1 MEGYTGPERIDMLS
15 LMPMHV
21 PRRGDLS
28 RRDALRLGTLGGL
41 GLGLSPA
48 VLDAAP
54 AVDAT
59 RHSATAKR
67 CIYIFLCGGPSQLD
81 MWDPKPEAPDHIRGQ
96 FGDISTSVPGTRFGA
111 LLPRVSQHADKLAL
125 IRSMNIDTQS
135 HDSGIFRTL
144 MASRIGTQRNKPYPV
159 SPDDHPAIGA
169 ILHRLLGPSGELPP
183 WVVVPRH
190 FTTGER
196 FYKGQRA
203 GFLGPRYEPLSLGT
217 EKKGSMERSAFTLKN
232 LELHG
237 EQMTIERLEARR
249 SLVERVGPQRVNLEG
264 AVLSYQQQYEKALK
278 MLTSRAFREAFDVTR
293 EAMPLRER
301 YGMNEYGQ
309 SFLLARRLIERDVR
323 LVNVFWTY
331 FGPDGCQFNLWDNH
345 GADKKTQVCGGTNRG
360 KDMLSH
366 KYCLPSFDAA
376 FSTLLEDLSERGLLE
391 DTLVTVVGE
400 FGRTPTINKH
410 TGRDHWG
417 ACYSSVMAGGGIR
430 GGAIHGASDALAA
443 YVKDL
448 PVSVYD
454 YQATILHAFGLKPEA
469 AVPDNTGRPV
479 RISDGQPLTHLFG

>member
-1 MEGYTGPERIDMLS
+1 
-15 LMPMHV
+15 
-21 PRRGDLS
+21 
-28 RRDALRLGTLGGL
+28 
-41 GLGLSPA
+41 
-48 VLDAAP
+48 
-54 AVDAT
+54 
-59 RHSATAKR
+59 
-67 CIYIFLCGGPSQLD
+67 
-81 MWDPKPEAPDHIRGQ
+81 
-96 FGDISTSVPGTRFGA
+96 
-111 LLPRVSQHADKLAL
+111 
-125 IRSMNIDTQS
+125 
-135 HDSGIFRTL
+135 
-144 MASRIGTQRNKPYPV
+144 
-159 SPDDHPAIGA
+159 
-169 ILHRLLGPSGELPP
+169 
-183 WVVVPRH
+183 
-190 FTTGER
+190 
-196 FYKGQRA
+196 
-203 GFLGPRYEPLSLGT
+203 
-217 EKKGSMERSAFTLKN
+217 
-232 LELHG
+232 
-237 EQMTIERLEARR
+237 MTIDRLQARR
-249 SLVERVGPQRVNLEG
+249 SLLDLVGPRRVSLEG
-264 AVLSYQQQYEKALK
+264 AVLSYQQQFEKALE

-293 EAMPLRER
+293 ESLPLRER

-345 GADKKTQVCGGTNRG
+345 GTDKKTKVCGGINRG

-376 FSTLLEDLSERGLLE
+376 FSTLLDDLDERGLLE

-400 FGRTPTINKH
+400 FGRTPTINKN

-469 AVPDNTGRPV
+469 AVPDKTGRPV
-479 RISDGQPLTHLFG
+479 RISDGQPLSGLFG